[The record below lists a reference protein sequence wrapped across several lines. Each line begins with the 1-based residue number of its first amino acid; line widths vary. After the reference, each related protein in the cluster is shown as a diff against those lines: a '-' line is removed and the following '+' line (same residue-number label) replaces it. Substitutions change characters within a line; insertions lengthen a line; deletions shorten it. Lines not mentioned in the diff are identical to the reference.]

1 MQRRRLHR
9 LPERCVRGHRG
20 PPYAGARSLLR
31 WLLANLAKV
40 NGTFLRSHGHGI
52 EALEVRELCDI
63 SYALITEGIE
73 RDYYARV
80 AAGAKWEDATD
91 PLGDMI
97 VRFEERVGLRE
108 NPEAIAFELHKQ
120 LLKSRG
126 IEWDDTPVG
135 AGSGQWW
142 DQDVEFTDMSDLD
155 KTSRRRKGG
164 NGNLFLQEK

>member
-1 MQRRRLHR
+1 M
-9 LPERCVRGHRG
+9 
-20 PPYAGARSLLR
+20 
-31 WLLANLAKV
+31 
-40 NGTFLRSHGHGI
+40 
-52 EALEVRELCDI
+52 
-63 SYALITEGIE
+63 
-73 RDYYARV
+73 